1 MQLSILR
8 VECRNWDGSLRSA
21 VAKSKDSGFKNL
33 RAKGFEVGSGQW
45 GTYFREG
52 APLKLPI

>member
-1 MQLSILR
+1 
-8 VECRNWDGSLRSA
+8 
-21 VAKSKDSGFKNL
+21 VAKSKDSGFKNV

-52 APLKLPI
+52 APLKLPFEELHKHPL